1 MIRSVMTL
9 NEGDTVWYEG
19 VNDVLM
25 PQNGWAL
32 HMDNDL
38 LWMGSNGWVAGVRHS
53 MDHVFYP
60 EAENMSS
67 SALDELTPNHRV
79 GPLVAYSFFDEPGRA
94 FNKPTVVLILNWHLK
109 HRYRT
114 GEEISQ
120 AMPYGLVAFAF
131 SGDLMASG
139 SE

>member
-139 SE
+139 